1 MATPVGP
8 VAPDP
13 DDPDQWDEW
22 YADDDADDL
31 DRGRLA
37 TPVRILALLVAVGM
51 ALLVVF
57 AR

>member
-1 MATPVGP
+1 

>member
-22 YADDDADDL
+22 YEDEEDL
-31 DRGRLA
+31 SGDGLSM
-37 TPVRILALLVAVGM
+37 PVRLVALVVLVAM
-51 ALLVVF
+51 ALLIF
-57 AR
+57 TGLLL